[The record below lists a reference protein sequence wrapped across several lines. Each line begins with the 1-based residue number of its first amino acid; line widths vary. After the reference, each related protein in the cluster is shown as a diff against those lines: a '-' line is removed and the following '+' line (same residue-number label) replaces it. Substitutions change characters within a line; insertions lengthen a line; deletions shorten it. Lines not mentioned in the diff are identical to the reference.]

1 MSLLTCAGQSFRV
14 TALPL
19 EYEQGDDDVR
29 AINGAMRRTRLFG
42 RKRAWRV
49 STELLSTAS
58 ADALEAALD
67 SGSPVTLDLT
77 SLTLGTYS
85 VLARLEGRTPTTAGT
100 GMLWT
105 LTFRLAEV

>member
-1 MSLLTCAGQSFRV
+1 MSLITCAGQQFRV
-14 TALPL
+14 TALPI
-19 EYEQGDDDVR
+19 EYEQGDDDAR
-29 AINGAMRRTRLFG
+29 ALNGAMRRTRLYG

-49 STELLSTAS
+49 TTELLTTAA
-58 ADALEAALD
+58 ADSLEAAID
-67 SGSPVTLDLT
+67 AGSPVTLDLT